1 MLPPKIRDPLL
12 LKFGK
17 SLRRHR
23 EMAGHSQEKLA
34 ELAELDRTYISD
46 IERGNRNP
54 GIKNVARIAKALDIT
69 TADLCQ
75 GVDL

>member
-1 MLPPKIRDPLL
+1 MPKRDPILVKL
-12 LKFGK
+12 GQ

-23 EMAGHSQEKLA
+23 ETAALSQEKLA
-34 ELAELDRTYISD
+34 ELAEIDRTYVSD

-54 GIKNVARIAKALDIT
+54 GIINIARLAKALGIT
-69 TADLCQ
+69 TAQLCE

>member
-1 MLPPKIRDPLL
+1 MKKRDPILTKL
-12 LKFGK
+12 GQ

-23 EMAGHSQEKLA
+23 EAKGHSQEQLA
-34 ELAELDRTYISD
+34 SIAELDRTYVSD

-54 GIKNVARIAKALDIT
+54 GFKNIARLAKALEIKT
-69 TADLCQ
+69 SELCE

>member
-1 MLPPKIRDPLL
+1 MPKRDLL
-12 LKFGK
+12 LVKLGQ

-23 EMAGHSQEKLA
+23 DSAKLSQEKLA
-34 ELAELDRTYISD
+34 EIAEIDRTYVSD

-54 GIKNVARIAKALDIT
+54 GIKNLARLAKALDIT
-69 TADLCQ
+69 TADLCK

>member
-1 MLPPKIRDPLL
+1 MPKRDPLL
-12 LKFGK
+12 VKLGL

-23 EMAGHSQEKLA
+23 DALKVSQESLA
-34 ELAELDRTYISD
+34 ELAEIDRTYVSD

-54 GIKNVARIAKALDIT
+54 GIKNLARLAKALGIT
-69 TADLCQ
+69 TAELCE

>member
-1 MLPPKIRDPLL
+1 MPKRDPILVKL
-12 LKFGK
+12 GQ

-23 EMAGHSQEKLA
+23 ETAALSQEKLA
-34 ELAELDRTYISD
+34 EVADIDRTYVSD

-54 GIKNVARIAKALDIT
+54 GIKNLARLAKALGIT
-69 TADLCQ
+69 TAQLCK

>member
-1 MLPPKIRDPLL
+1 MPKRDPLL
-12 LKFGK
+12 IKLGQ

-23 EMAGHSQEKLA
+23 EAAGHSQEQLAGLA
-34 ELAELDRTYISD
+34 EIDRTYVSD

-54 GIKNVARIAKALDIT
+54 GIKNIARIAKALEIT
-69 TADLCQ
+69 TAKLCE

>member
-1 MLPPKIRDPLL
+1 MPKRDPLL
-12 LKFGK
+12 VKLGR

-23 EMAGHSQEKLA
+23 DAAGISQEKLA
-34 ELAELDRTYISD
+34 ELADINRTYVSD

-54 GIKNVARIAKALDIT
+54 GIKNLARLAKALGIT
-69 TADLCQ
+69 TAELCE

>member
-1 MLPPKIRDPLL
+1 MPKREPILVKL
-12 LKFGK
+12 GQ

-23 EMAGHSQEKLA
+23 ETATLSQEKLA
-34 ELAELDRTYISD
+34 ELAEIDRTYVSD

-54 GIKNVARIAKALDIT
+54 GIKNLARLAKALGVT
-69 TADLCQ
+69 TAQLCE

>member
-1 MLPPKIRDPLL
+1 MPKRDPLL
-12 LKFGK
+12 VKLGQ

-23 EMAGHSQEKLA
+23 ETAALSQEKLA
-34 ELAELDRTYISD
+34 ELAEIDRTYVSD

-54 GIKNVARIAKALDIT
+54 GIKNLARLAKALGIT
-69 TADLCQ
+69 TAQLCE